1 MNADPLTNKQRLL
14 LARLLDGATLSAD
27 RHRCRWRLHPPAA
40 RLRGVALP
48 IHFKLGRALVWRGL
62 VVPEADPTG
71 DGRTCYVLRRDLPPA
86 IMAQIRSVA
95 VMWPAPPPAPLP
107 PGPVVRVRR
116 RPKPPP
122 RAVLPPREHQWFAPG
137 IPEIWPPADAWRA
150 VPARPTTEQVVAG
163 AHAGGV
169 PLEVAAAIYRAM
181 IGAVPGERPASGG
194 TAEPVARYGA
204 LIDPWPVEKG
214 DL

>member
-1 MNADPLTNKQRLL
+1 MNADPLTNNQRLL
-14 LARLLDGATLSAD
+14 LARLLDGGTLSTD

-48 IHFKLGRALVWRGL
+48 IHFKIGRALVGRGL

-95 VMWPAPPPAPLP
+95 VEWPAPLLP
-107 PGPVVRVRR
+107 VPVVRVQD
-116 RPKPPP
+116 
-122 RAVLPPREHQWFAPG
+122 EHQWFAPG
-137 IPEIWPPADAWRA
+137 IPEIWPPADAWRT
-150 VPARPTTEQVVAG
+150 VPAHPTTEQVVAG
-163 AHAGGV
+163 AGAGGV
-169 PLEVAAAIYRAM
+169 PLAVAAAIYRAM

-194 TAEPVARYGA
+194 SVEPVVRDGA
-204 LIDPWPVEKG
+204 LIDPWLAEKG